1 MELAMSATAVQ
12 GATRAPSRIRFAILI
27 FLGVYPLVTLG
38 LTVLLPLTPGL
49 PLPARTL
56 ILVPVIVV
64 CMVWGIIPFIQTRLR
79 RFL

>member
-1 MELAMSATAVQ
+1 MSAAVAQ
-12 GATRAPSRIRFAILI
+12 AASRIPSRVRFAFFV

-38 LTVLLPLTPGL
+38 LLVLLPLTPGW
-49 PLPARTL
+49 PVPARTL
-56 ILVPVIVV
+56 VLVPIIVV

>member
-1 MELAMSATAVQ
+1 MTAAATQA
-12 GATRAPSRIRFAILI
+12 ASRAPSRLRFAFLV

-38 LTVLLPLTPGL
+38 LLILLPLTPGW
-49 PLPARTL
+49 PVPARTL
-56 ILVPVIVV
+56 VLVPIIVV